1 MRGTHLRNKLMDN
14 TDAYRIAYKK
24 QRNYCI
30 SLIWKRK
37 MTNFSNLKLRDVTDS
52 KAFWKKVK
60 PLFSEKS

>member
-1 MRGTHLRNKLMDN
+1 MDN

-37 MTNFSNLKLRDVTDS
+37 MTNISNLKLRDVTDS